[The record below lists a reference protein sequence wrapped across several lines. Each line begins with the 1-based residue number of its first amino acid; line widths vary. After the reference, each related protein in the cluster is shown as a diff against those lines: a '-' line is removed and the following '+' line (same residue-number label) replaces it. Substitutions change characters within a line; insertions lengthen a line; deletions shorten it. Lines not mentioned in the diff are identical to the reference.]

1 MYVCMHVYTCRI
13 YIYICIYMFRVY
25 VHTYIH
31 TYMQAL
37 EQAKEP
43 QALMSAVQDQSTADT
58 PINDA
63 EETQQARWLIQK
75 P

>member
-1 MYVCMHVYTCRI
+1 
-13 YIYICIYMFRVY
+13 MFRVY